1 MNLVLAAPKN
11 FELGHWMRHNI
22 LSFFFCALPFAVTAA
37 VNTDSANAGGNVT
50 SNEKGVE
57 KITIE
62 GAATANDKPVGTFN
76 SPISNLE
83 YDPRVD
89 LQSRN
94 MAEAQADV
102 TIRGG
107 IFENMFRHRDSPD
120 EALKLDDGLGVHDLF
135 QLRFLVVR
143 YAAHDV

>member
-1 MNLVLAAPKN
+1 MNRTPHLIIPA
-11 FELGHWMRHNI
+11 I
-22 LSFFFCALPFAVTAA
+22 LCSVTAF
-37 VNTDSANAGGNVT
+37 ANANT
-50 SNEKGVE
+50 LSDESAIE
-57 KITIE
+57 KITVE
-62 GAATANDKPVGTFN
+62 ASPTANKLPVGTFD

-107 IFENMFRHRDSPD
+107 IFENTGFRV
-120 EALKLDDGLGVHDLF
+120 G
-135 QLRFLVVR
+135 R
-143 YAAHDV
+143 YPA